1 MNPMTEIFPSV
12 PAEVHQEILLRA
24 RGLSKSYGGLRAVSD
39 ASLDLYA
46 GEVVALVGDNGA
58 GKSTFVKMLSGVM
71 TPDAGTI
78 VLHGQ
83 EVRFASP
90 TQARDAGI
98 ETLHQSLALVD
109 VFDVP
114 ENIFLGREL
123 SRRRFGIVPML
134 DKAAMRERTMEL
146 LQRIGANLPSID
158 RPVRAMSG
166 GQRQA
171 VAIARLLLNEVHL
184 LIMDEPM
191 AALGVDEG
199 RKVLDLI
206 AELRTRGLTVLIISH
221 NLEHVFS
228 IANRICVMKNG
239 SIVGVVS
246 TAEASHDQIVRMIV
260 SGHSVR
266 EAPTKSYVR
275 DRGDLGLGQEGEDA
289 V

>member
-1 MNPMTEIFPSV
+1 M
-12 PAEVHQEILLRA
+12 LLRA
-24 RGLSKSYGGLRAVSD
+24 QGLTKSYGGLRAVNG
-39 ASLDLYA
+39 ASLDLHA

-58 GKSTFVKMLSGVM
+58 GKSTFVKMLSGVIP
-71 TPDAGTI
+71 PDSGT
-78 VLHGQ
+78 LT
-83 EVRFASP
+83 VRGVEMRFTSP
-90 TQARDAGI
+90 AHAQAAGI

-123 SRRRFGIVPML
+123 TTRRFGVRML
-134 DKAAMRERTMEL
+134 DKAAMRSRTLDL
-146 LQRIGANLPSID
+146 LQRTGAKLPSID

-199 RKVLDLI
+199 RKVLELI
-206 AELRTRGLTVLIISH
+206 VGLRERGLTVLIISH

-228 IANRICVMKNG
+228 IADRICVMKNG
-239 SIVGVVS
+239 NVVGVVR
-246 TAEASHDQIVRMIV
+246 TADATHDQVVRMIV
-260 SGHSVR
+260 SGS
-266 EAPTKSYVR
+266 A
-275 DRGDLGLGQEGEDA
+275 GQA
-289 V
+289 

>member
-1 MNPMTEIFPSV
+1 MNQNSALQRAPRDV
-12 PAEVHQEILLRA
+12 LLSARA
-24 RGLSKSYGGLRAVSD
+24 LSKSYGGLRAVNG
-39 ASLDLYA
+39 ASLDLFA

-58 GKSTFVKMLSGVM
+58 GKSTFVKMLSGVTM
-71 TPDAGTI
+71 PDSGTLA
-78 VLHGQ
+78 LHGN
-83 EVRFASP
+83 EVRLTSP
-90 TQARDAGI
+90 AQARKAGI

-109 VFDVP
+109 VFNVP

-123 SRRRFGIVPML
+123 SRRRLGVLPVL
-134 DKAAMRERTMEL
+134 DKAAMRARTVEL

-158 RPVRAMSG
+158 LPVRAMSG

-206 AELRTRGLTVLIISH
+206 VELRARGLTVLIISH

-228 IANRICVMKNG
+228 IADRICVMKNG
-239 SIVGVVS
+239 RIVGVVD
-246 TAEASHDQIVRMIV
+246 TAGASHDQIVRMIV
-260 SGHSVR
+260 SGTALTS
-266 EAPTKSYVR
+266 
-275 DRGDLGLGQEGEDA
+275 
-289 V
+289 

>member
-1 MNPMTEIFPSV
+1 MYPTIQISPSAPV
-12 PAEVHQEILLRA
+12 EVHREILLSA
-24 RGLSKSYGGLRAVSD
+24 HALNKSYGGLRAVSD

-123 SRRRFGIVPML
+123 STRRFGIVPVL
-134 DKAAMRERTMEL
+134 DKPTMRKRTMEL

-171 VAIARLLLNEVHL
+171 VAIAR
-184 LIMDEPM
+184 
-191 AALGVDEG
+191 
-199 RKVLDLI
+199 
-206 AELRTRGLTVLIISH
+206 
-221 NLEHVFS
+221 
-228 IANRICVMKNG
+228 
-239 SIVGVVS
+239 
-246 TAEASHDQIVRMIV
+246 
-260 SGHSVR
+260 
-266 EAPTKSYVR
+266 
-275 DRGDLGLGQEGEDA
+275 
-289 V
+289 

>member
-1 MNPMTEIFPSV
+1 MK
-12 PAEVHQEILLRA
+12 PAARPRELLLSARA
-24 RGLSKSYGGLRAVSD
+24 LSKSYGGLRAVNA
-39 ASLDLYA
+39 ASLDLFA

-58 GKSTFVKMLSGVM
+58 GKSTFVKMLSGVIM
-71 TPDAGTI
+71 PDAGTLA
-78 VLHGQ
+78 LHGID
-83 EVRFASP
+83 VRFTSP
-90 TQARDAGI
+90 TQAREAGI
-98 ETLHQSLALVD
+98 ETLHQNLALVD
-109 VFDVP
+109 VFNVP

-123 SRRRFGIVPML
+123 STRRLGVVPVL
-134 DKAAMRERTMEL
+134 DKAAMRKRTMDL

-206 AELRTRGLTVLIISH
+206 VELRARGLTVLIISH

-228 IANRICVMKNG
+228 VADRICVMKNG
-239 SIVGVVS
+239 TVVGVVG
-246 TAEASHDQIVRMIV
+246 TTEASHDQIVRMIV
-260 SGHSVR
+260 SGKTS
-266 EAPTKSYVR
+266 TS
-275 DRGDLGLGQEGEDA
+275 
-289 V
+289 

>member
-1 MNPMTEIFPSV
+1 MNPTTQI
-12 PAEVHQEILLRA
+12 PAVTPVAGPRDILLSV
-24 RGLSKSYGGLRAVSD
+24 RGLTKSYGGLRAVNG
-39 ASLDLYA
+39 ASLDLYP

-58 GKSTFVKMLSGVM
+58 GKSTFVKMLSGVIA
-71 TPDAGTI
+71 PDAGT
-78 VLHGQ
+78 LALRGG

-90 TQARDAGI
+90 TQAREAGI

-109 VFDVP
+109 VFNVP

-123 SRRRFGIVPML
+123 STRRFGIVPVL
-134 DKAAMRERTMEL
+134 DKPTMRKRTMEL

-206 AELRTRGLTVLIISH
+206 VELRTRGLTVLIISH

-228 IANRICVMKNG
+228 VADRICVMKNG
-239 SIVGVVS
+239 NVVGIVD
-246 TAEASHDQIVRMIV
+246 TADASHDEVVRMIV
-260 SGHSVR
+260 SGKTTT
-266 EAPTKSYVR
+266 P
-275 DRGDLGLGQEGEDA
+275 
-289 V
+289 